1 MLMKPNKFCKG
12 INLIIIVIA
21 IGLFPF
27 TATGQSVEQS
37 DVALKEF
44 VRLNNSGGNKTEMYR
59 ALQTCYQGY
68 INVIKTNSQGADY
81 NQARESLKIIYPY
94 LQNAAGYYSQNN
106 DQRMATFFARAYVD
120 MPMLDAF
127 RDEPF
132 AHDNYYPTIVYFAA
146 SNTFNAGDYEAAIKY
161 YNEYL
166 KTGEQTKRKNAY
178 GYLYKACIKADNP
191 ALASTILESAVANYP
206 NDFDMLSLAINAA
219 IDSKDYIRLSGYVNK
234 ALQLR
239 PNNPDLLNIQ
249 GKMYEDTRDFENALK
264 VYEKMKQQNPRSLS
278 VTEHIA
284 LNTYNLGVMYYNKAS
299 LEEDPSKSKKLRATS
314 NEYFTKASTILSEI
328 LLSNPTSIKYM
339 QALAIAYSCTNNTK
353 QLDATN
359 FKLQAL
365 GTAKVAPNAIP
376 SLVGF
381 NDKTAMGGSGRDLA
395 QSRPQPDPK
404 QQESSVEQSV
414 SDNSTPRYSVYA
426 KQYIEQQL
434 KEWQA
439 KDPYETVTEYK
450 KRVNNETQKIK
461 VSELQKSAEREY
473 IRRYAHT
480 PRYDEL
486 KLMPYDA
493 ENQAFLIVSA
503 YGNMV
508 VPVSRERN
516 EAKIFQNS
524 WNGMQFKDAQYYI
537 DGDSLALAS
546 LTFVTPSG
554 TSYKYDNKKALEYIE
569 TQVNVDLAQV
579 DFSDLSVSGNQ
590 GGNKSRISKKKISIG
605 TSDVDKNIPTTKN
618 VNANTFAV
626 IIANEK
632 YDFVPDVGMA
642 LNDGTIFAKYC
653 HQTLGVPDANVRM
666 YQNAT
671 YGSMINAVRDIQNIA
686 KAYNGDIQVIFYYAG
701 HGIPDERTKDAY
713 LLPVDADGR
722 QMAVCY
728 SLKNLYGELSALGAK
743 NVVVFLDACF
753 SGSTADGGNLMAAA
767 RGVALKPKK
776 EAPQGNMVVFSAASD
791 AETAFPYEEQ
801 GHGMFTYYLLKKLQ
815 ESKGGATLK
824 EIGDYIIR
832 NVREKSVVINRKPQT
847 PTVLPSASVSS
858 TWQTMTLK

>member
-1 MLMKPNKFCKG
+1 MKPYQFYKMIYN
-12 INLIIIVIA
+12 IIIAIA
-21 IGLFPF
+21 ICLFPLIA
-27 TATGQSVEQS
+27 TAQSVEQS
-37 DVALKEF
+37 DMALKEF
-44 VRLNNSGGNKTEMYR
+44 VRLNNSGGNKADMYR

-68 INVIKTNSQGADY
+68 INIVKSNSREADY

-127 RDEPF
+127 RDEQF

-191 ALASTILESAVANYP
+191 ALASTILESAVTNYP

-219 IDSKDYIRLSGYVNK
+219 IDGKDYIRLSGYVTK

-264 VYEKMKQQNPRSLS
+264 VYEKMKQLNPRSMS

-299 LEEDPSKSKKLRATS
+299 LEEEPSKSKKLRATS
-314 NEYFTKASTILSEI
+314 NDYFTKASTILSEI

-365 GTAKVAPNAIP
+365 GSSKVAQNTIP

-381 NDKTAMGGSGRDLA
+381 NDKTAMGGSGREFA
-395 QSRPQPDPK
+395 QSRPHQPEPK
-404 QQESSVEQSV
+404 QQESTVEPSVD
-414 SDNSTPRYSVYA
+414 DNRAPRYSVYA

-450 KRVNNETQKIK
+450 KRVNNDTQNTK

-473 IRRYAHT
+473 IRRYW
-480 PRYDEL
+480 
-486 KLMPYDA
+486 
-493 ENQAFLIVSA
+493 
-503 YGNMV
+503 
-508 VPVSRERN
+508 SR
-516 EAKIFQNS
+516 
-524 WNGMQFKDAQYYI
+524 GM
-537 DGDSLALAS
+537 
-546 LTFVTPSG
+546 
-554 TSYKYDNKKALEYIE
+554 
-569 TQVNVDLAQV
+569 
-579 DFSDLSVSGNQ
+579 
-590 GGNKSRISKKKISIG
+590 R
-605 TSDVDKNIPTTKN
+605 
-618 VNANTFAV
+618 
-626 IIANEK
+626 
-632 YDFVPDVGMA
+632 
-642 LNDGTIFAKYC
+642 
-653 HQTLGVPDANVRM
+653 HR
-666 YQNAT
+666 
-671 YGSMINAVRDIQNIA
+671 
-686 KAYNGDIQVIFYYAG
+686 
-701 HGIPDERTKDAY
+701 
-713 LLPVDADGR
+713 
-722 QMAVCY
+722 
-728 SLKNLYGELSALGAK
+728 
-743 NVVVFLDACF
+743 
-753 SGSTADGGNLMAAA
+753 
-767 RGVALKPKK
+767 
-776 EAPQGNMVVFSAASD
+776 
-791 AETAFPYEEQ
+791 
-801 GHGMFTYYLLKKLQ
+801 
-815 ESKGGATLK
+815 
-824 EIGDYIIR
+824 
-832 NVREKSVVINRKPQT
+832 
-847 PTVLPSASVSS
+847 
-858 TWQTMTLK
+858 

>member
-1 MLMKPNKFCKG
+1 MKLYQYYKEVSR
-12 INLIIIVIA
+12 ITIVIA
-21 IGLFPF
+21 ICLFPSSVI
-27 TATGQSVEQS
+27 AQSAEQS
-37 DVALKEF
+37 DIALKEF
-44 VRLNNSGGNKTEMYR
+44 VRLNNSGGNKAEMFR

-68 INVIKTNSQGADY
+68 ISIVKGNPQEPDY
-81 NQARESLKIIYPY
+81 NQARESLIIIYPY

-106 DQRMATFFARAYVD
+106 DQRMATWFARAYVD

-127 RDEPF
+127 RDEQF

-161 YNEYL
+161 YEEYL

-178 GYLYKACIKADNP
+178 GYLYKACVKTGNS
-191 ALASTILESAVANYP
+191 ALANNILESAVANFP

-219 IDSKDYIRLSGYVNK
+219 IDGKDYIRLSNYVTK

-239 PNNPDLLNIQ
+239 PNNADLLNIQ

-264 VYEKMKQQNPRSLS
+264 VYEKMKQLNPRSLS

-299 LEEDPSKSKKLRATS
+299 LEEDPSKSKKIRATS
-314 NEYFTKASTILSEI
+314 NDYFTKASTILSEI

-339 QALAIAYSCTNNTK
+339 QALAIAYSCTNDTK

-365 GTAKVAPNAIP
+365 GSTKISQNTIP

-381 NDKTAMGGSGRDLA
+381 NDKTAMGDGSGDLA
-395 QSRPQPDPK
+395 QTKPQP
-404 QQESSVEQSV
+404 ESEK
-414 SDNSTPRYSVYA
+414 SDSSIEPSASDKRTPRYSTYA
-426 KQYIEQQL
+426 KKYIEQQL
-434 KEWQA
+434 KEWQT

-450 KRVNNETQKIK
+450 KRVNNETQKLK
-461 VSELQKSAEREY
+461 VAELQKTAEREY
-473 IRRYAHT
+473 IRKYAHT

-493 ENQAFLIVSA
+493 ENQAFLIISA

-537 DGDSLALAS
+537 DGDSLSLAS

-569 TQVNVDLAQV
+569 TQVDVDLAHV
-579 DFSDLSVSGNQ
+579 DYDELPVSSNQ
-590 GGNKSRISKKKISIG
+590 GGSKSKISKKKIAIG

-618 VNANTFAV
+618 VNSNTFAV

-632 YDFVPDVGMA
+632 YEHVPDVGMA
-642 LNDGTIFAKYC
+642 VNDGTVFAKYC

-701 HGIPDERTKDAY
+701 HGIPDEKTRDAY

-728 SLKNLYGELSALGAK
+728 SLKNLYEELSALEAK
-743 NVVVFLDACF
+743 NVIVFLDACF
-753 SGSTADGGNLMAAA
+753 SGSTADGGNLMATA

-815 ESKGGATLK
+815 ETKGSATLK
-824 EIGDYIIR
+824 EIGDYIIK

>member
-1 MLMKPNKFCKG
+1 MKRNKFYKKVCS
-12 INLIIIVIA
+12 ITVIIA
-21 IGLFPF
+21 ITLFPL
-27 TATGQSVEQS
+27 TAPAQSAEQS
-37 DVALKEF
+37 DLALKNF
-44 VRLNNSGGNKTEMYR
+44 VRLNNSGGNKAEMYQ
-59 ALQTCYQGY
+59 ALHTCYQGY
-68 INVIKTNSQGADY
+68 LNIVKSKTQGADY

-94 LQNAAGYYSQNN
+94 LQSAAGYYSQNN
-106 DQRMATFFARAYVD
+106 NQRMATFFARAYVD

-127 RDEPF
+127 RDEQF

-146 SNTFNAGDYEAAIKY
+146 SNTFNAGDYDAAINY

-178 GYLYKACIKADNP
+178 GYLYKACLKADNP
-191 ALASTILESAVANYP
+191 ALASNVLESAVTNYP

-219 IDSKDYIRLSGYVNK
+219 IDSKDYIRLSGYVAK

-264 VYEKMKQQNPRSLS
+264 VYEKLKQQNPRSLS

-299 LEEDPSKSKKLRATS
+299 LEDNTSKSKKLRATS
-314 NEYFTKASTILSEI
+314 NDYFTKASAILSEI

-359 FKLQAL
+359 FKLQTL
-365 GTAKVAPNAIP
+365 GSAKVSQNAIP

-381 NDKTAMGGSGRDLA
+381 NDKTAMGSSGGDLA
-395 QSRPQPDPK
+395 QSRPLPNTK
-404 QQESSVEQSV
+404 QTETNVEHATI
-414 SDNSTPRYSVYA
+414 DNSTPRYSVYA
-426 KQYIEQQL
+426 KQYIAQQL
-434 KEWQA
+434 KEWQT
-439 KDPYETVTEYK
+439 KDPYETITEYK
-450 KRVNNETQKIK
+450 KRVNNESQKLK
-461 VSELQKSAEREY
+461 VSELQQTAEREY

-486 KLMPYDA
+486 RLMPYDA
-493 ENQAFLIVSA
+493 ENQVFLITSA

-508 VPVSRERN
+508 LPVSRERN
-516 EAKIFQNS
+516 EAIIFQNS
-524 WNGMQFKDAQYYI
+524 WSGMQFKDAQYYI

-554 TSYKYDNKKALEYIE
+554 ISYKYDNKKALEYLE
-569 TQVNVDLAQV
+569 TQVDVDLAQV
-579 DFSDLSVSGNQ
+579 DYSNIAVSGNQ
-590 GGNKSRISKKKISIG
+590 GGSKSRISKKKIAIG
-605 TSDVDKNIPTTKN
+605 TSDVDKNIPTTKT
-618 VNANTFAV
+618 VKANSFAV
-626 IIANEK
+626 IIANEN
-632 YDFVPDVGMA
+632 YEYVPDVEMA
-642 LNDGTIFAKYC
+642 INDGTIFAKYC
-653 HQTLGVPDANVRM
+653 HQTLGVPETNVRL

-671 YGSMINAVRDIQNIA
+671 YGGMINAIRDIQNIA
-686 KAYNGDIQVIFYYAG
+686 KAYQGDIQVIFYYAG
-701 HGIPDERTKDAY
+701 HGIPDEKTKDAY

-722 QMAVCY
+722 QMTVCY
-728 SLKNLYGELSALGAK
+728 SLRNLYQELSALEAK

-776 EAPQGNMVVFSAASD
+776 ETPQGNMVVFSAASD

-824 EIGDYIIR
+824 EIGDYIIK

-847 PTVLPSASVSS
+847 PTVVPSSSVYT
-858 TWQTMTLK
+858 TWETMKLK